1 MPELSPSPAINDVRT
16 RALMALVAR
25 VGHID
30 LTPLLVYRLD
40 SLIDSA
46 VIPMAWQFDML
57 APQWQL
63 LAPAQT
69 ASSWD
74 ALTNIDTLTDI
85 DTLAQASAGVMTN
98 FDELR
103 ALLKQAIPLHR
114 TLGTPYAI
122 KTALAALGWT
132 ATLQEGQS
140 SWGGTQYPSSQGWAV
155 FRVLIALAANQSVG
169 VNDVTRIIAAV
180 NFFKPVRS
188 WLDSVYFTLPPI
200 TDVLL
205 PAPSD
210 SVISIF
216 SQVDLL
222 FPAPGDLI
230 VAPAWPVSDSKTIN
244 PLHNGRYYHGI
255 SMTFGASQPHVVDS
269 GVVVNGVAISAAG

>member
-16 RALMALVAR
+16 KALMALVAR

-30 LTPLLVYRLD
+30 LTLLLVYRLD

-74 ALTNIDTLTDI
+74 ALTDIDTLTNIDTLAVTS
-85 DTLAQASAGVMTN
+85 TSVTTG
-98 FDELR
+98 FGELR

-132 ATLQEGQS
+132 ATLQEGQT
-140 SWGGTQYPSSQGWAV
+140 SWGGTQYPASQGWAV
-155 FRVLIALAANQSVG
+155 FRVLIALTANQSVG
-169 VNDVTRIIAAV
+169 VSDVTRIIAAV

-210 SVISIF
+210 SVVSIF

-222 FPAPGDLI
+222 IPAPSDFI
-230 VAPAWPVSDSKTIN
+230 VAPAWPVTDSKTII

-255 SMTFGASQPHVVDS
+255 LLTYGTNEPEVADS
-269 GVVVNGVAISAAG
+269 GVAVNGAAISAIG